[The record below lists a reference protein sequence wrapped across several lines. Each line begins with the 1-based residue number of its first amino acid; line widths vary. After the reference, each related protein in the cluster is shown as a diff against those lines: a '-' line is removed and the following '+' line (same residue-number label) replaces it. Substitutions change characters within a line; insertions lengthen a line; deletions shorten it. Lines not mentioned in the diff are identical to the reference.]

1 MTQLHKLAW
10 KKLRLMSLS
19 LLRVFIFTQNY
30 GDYKIVPVFYS
41 LMPIVTSDL
50 RQRVHKLMT
59 LPLPA
64 TAIGE
69 FKKFWEIGASVI
81 TWLTVNVNNATDQS
95 QLRARINTRGQS
107 RGCALPQYFWR
118 LIGNSLETKFRFIHD
133 ICGYFLKAGY
143 KNDFFV
149 LESPTTKRPNSTH

>member
-1 MTQLHKLAW
+1 
-10 KKLRLMSLS
+10 MSLS
-19 LLRVFIFTQNY
+19 LLRVFTFTQNY
-30 GDYKIVPVFYS
+30 GDYKMPVFYS
-41 LMPIVTSDL
+41 LMPIPTSDL
-50 RQRVHKLMT
+50 RQRVHKLLT

-69 FKKFWEIGASVI
+69 FKKFWEIGANVI
-81 TWLTVNVNNATDQS
+81 TWPTVKVNNSTDQS

-118 LIGNSLETKFRFIHD
+118 FGNSLETKFRFIHD

-143 KNDFFV
+143 MNDFFV